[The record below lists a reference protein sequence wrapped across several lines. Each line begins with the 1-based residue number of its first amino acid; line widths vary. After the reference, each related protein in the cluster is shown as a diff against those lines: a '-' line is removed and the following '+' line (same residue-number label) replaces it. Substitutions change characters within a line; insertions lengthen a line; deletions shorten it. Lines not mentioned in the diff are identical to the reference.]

1 MKGLCFLVRG
11 QRRVK
16 KVTLC
21 GPRGGERGGVGRGGS
36 EDGKQEGM
44 GVAGVV

>member
-11 QRRVK
+11 QRVK

-21 GPRGGERGGVGRGGS
+21 GPRGGERHGVGRGGS

-44 GVAGVV
+44 GAVEVV